1 MKKLMLLLALISQG
15 ATLFAQKSAD
25 ADVEKYIINDS
36 VLIKTP
42 QGHTLSAVAVR
53 RRDVAGPQPAALLFF
68 IYSDTKRSLLEAKYA
83 ADRGYAGIV
92 ADVRGKRLS
101 PEEIVPYEH
110 DAEDVYWV
118 IDWISKQSWSNGKVG
133 MYGGSYSGFA
143 QWAGLKYKVHPA
155 LKTIVPY
162 VSAIP
167 GMGLPM
173 ENNVFINANY
183 GWAFYVSN
191 NKYLDT
197 ATYNNQQRWRN
208 LNENWYQSGAAYNKI
223 DSVDHA
229 PNKWLQRWLKHPGF
243 DKYWQAMIPYGKEF
257 EKINIPV
264 LAFDGYYDDGQ
275 TSGLYYLRQLAKYNP
290 RADYYLVLGP
300 YDHFG
305 AQRGGEPVLRDY
317 KVDSVAIINT
327 KAITFEWFDYIMKQG
342 KKPAIIKDRINYEV
356 MGANRWDHAPSLDK
370 MYQSMIRLYLSNV
383 KKDDGFRLSPQKP
396 VKPAYL
402 EQKVDFADRTTS
414 NNYAYPFPIIQKD
427 VYSNGFTF
435 ISDSLKQPLIV
446 NGAFLGQITAAIN
459 KKDFDYSVVL
469 YEVMPNGEYFE
480 LTYFLGRASYSWDI
494 TNRKLLQPGKITTLP
509 FSNTKVISRQLRK
522 GSRLLVI
529 INVNKN
535 NFCQV
540 NYGTGKEVSQENVN
554 DAKTP
559 LKVKWYNSS
568 YIDVPVSK

>member
-15 ATLFAQKSAD
+15 ATLFAQKSPD
-25 ADVEKYIINDS
+25 TDVEKYVINDS

-42 QGHTLSAVAVR
+42 QGHTLSAVVVR
-53 RRDVAGPQPAALLFF
+53 RREVAGPQPAALLFF
-68 IYSDTKRSLLEAKYA
+68 IYSDTKRSLIEAKYA
-83 ADRGYAGIV
+83 ADRGYVGVV

-101 PEEIVPYEH
+101 PEEVVPYEH
-110 DAEDVYWV
+110 DAEDIYWV
-118 IDWISKQSWSNGKVG
+118 IDWINKQSWSNGKVG

-183 GWAFYVSN
+183 GWAFYVTN

-208 LNENWYQSGAAYNKI
+208 LSENWYQSGAAYNKI

-275 TSGLYYLRQLAKYNP
+275 TSGLYYLRQLARYNP
-290 RADYYLVLGP
+290 KADYYLILGP

-305 AQRGGEPVLRDY
+305 TQKGGEAVLRGY
-317 KVDSVAIINT
+317 QVDPVAIINT

-356 MGANRWDHAPSLDK
+356 MGANRWDHAPSFDK
-370 MYQSMIRLYLSNV
+370 MHQSMLRLYLSNV
-383 KKDDGFRLSPQKP
+383 KKDDQFKLSPQKP
-396 VKPAYL
+396 VTPAYL
-402 EQKVDFADRTTS
+402 EQEVDFADRTTS

-435 ISDSLKQPLIV
+435 ISDSLKQPVIV

-509 FSNTKVISRQLRK
+509 FSNTKVVSRQLRK
-522 GSRLLVI
+522 GSRLLVV

-535 NFCQV
+535 NFCQI
-540 NYGTGKEVSQENVN
+540 NYGTGKDVSLENIN

-568 YIDVPVSK
+568 YIEVPVSK